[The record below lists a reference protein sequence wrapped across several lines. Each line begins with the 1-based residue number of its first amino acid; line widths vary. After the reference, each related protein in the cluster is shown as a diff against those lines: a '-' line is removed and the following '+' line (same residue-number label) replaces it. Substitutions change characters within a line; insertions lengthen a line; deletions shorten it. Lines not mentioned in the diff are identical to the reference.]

1 MVQSLDP
8 DWLRKS
14 HLQCTGFKHKSLLKK
29 KSEHNDTVRDR
40 ATDHLIVEFILD
52 VLYVK
57 MPIILGKH
65 TFLAPLFTTE
75 WTLSA
80 LVSSVILVYAST
92 FYRLKLSWFL
102 QKTPLELKEITLL
115 YAQNFIHGTFFRE
128 SPEIS

>member
-1 MVQSLDP
+1 MYWVQAQKP
-8 DWLRKS
+8 
-14 HLQCTGFKHKSLLKK
+14 FEKK

-65 TFLAPLFTTE
+65 TFLAPLFRTE

-92 FYRLKLSWFL
+92 FYRLKIIMIPSED
-102 QKTPLELKEITLL
+102 TTGVEGNYTTLCSKFYTWYL
-115 YAQNFIHGTFFRE
+115 PQRE
-128 SPEIS
+128 P